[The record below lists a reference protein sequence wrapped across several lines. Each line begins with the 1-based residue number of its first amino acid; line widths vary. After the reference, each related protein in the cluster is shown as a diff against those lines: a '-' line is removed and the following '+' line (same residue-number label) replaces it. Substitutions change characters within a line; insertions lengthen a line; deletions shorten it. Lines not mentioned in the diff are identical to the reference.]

1 MSYPPYAYDSIDPR
15 KEENMHDILSLPI
28 IELAGI
34 TKEVYST
41 GEDEYHYTVGY
52 LMSINGDD
60 EMVVNCY
67 PVHKKQ
73 LLALPLITED
83 SKITVMRQEG
93 TKLVFDRYETVSTQV

>member
-1 MSYPPYAYDSIDPR
+1 MADQ
-15 KEENMHDILSLPI
+15 LVLPI

-34 TKEVYST
+34 TKQFYSD
-41 GEDEYHYTVGY
+41 GSESYHFEVGY

-60 EMVVNCY
+60 EMVLNCY

-83 SKITVMRQEG
+83 TPITIMQHGSNQTNTCIGTSTVREQE
-93 TKLVFDRYETVSTQV
+93 